1 MLPILR
7 GERESRK
14 PILIMTGCN
23 LIKAIAFASLVLI
36 SHAHSVRGAVV
47 EAWVRIYDAGSDGGG
62 WVAIDPDGNVVTAG
76 DSEWDFYIVKYSGTD
91 GALLW
96 ERRHDRSTNTAD
108 GVHGMALDPSGNVV
122 VTGSLSKASSNQWYT
137 AKYAAANGAL
147 LWERRFSAWTTIG
160 YAAGGGLAVDKGGNV
175 IVTGVLDGD
184 IYTAKFAGV
193 DGALLWEK
201 LFSTGL
207 GFDHGR
213 AVAVDSS
220 GNVIVTGSAN
230 RSVTDTDYYTA
241 KYAGANG
248 ALLWEHRYNGPSN
261 SYDFATA
268 VAVDAIGNVAVT
280 GGSGFDIYT
289 AKYAAAN
296 GALLWERRYSGPQS
310 GRWEA
315 GLAVAMDRHGNVVVT
330 GYAGNTSTNDDS
342 YTAKYAAAD
351 GALLWERRY
360 NGPGNSDDASGALAL
375 DANDNVVVTGR
386 SDASTNFYS
395 GDIYTAKYSATD
407 GALLWERRY
416 NGTVNQLD
424 GGSSVA
430 IAPNGMIVVS
440 ASVNITESQSSGDGG
455 VIAYREDLS
464 PLVINVNPGDL
475 RLRMN
480 GAPGRSYELQRAS
493 SVSGP
498 WSTIATLT
506 APGNGVIEYVDATP
520 AAGSVFYRARTE

>member
-1 MLPILR
+1 M
-7 GERESRK
+7 
-14 PILIMTGCN
+14 IMTNRN
-23 LIKAIAFASLVLI
+23 LSLFTAFSLLVSIAGIVSA
-36 SHAHSVRGAVV
+36 RGAVV

-62 WVAIDPDGNVVTAG
+62 WVAIDPGGNVVTAG
-76 DSEWDFYIVKYSGTD
+76 NSEWDFYTAKYSGTD

-96 ERRHDRSTNTAD
+96 ERRHDGSTNTAD
-108 GVHGMALDPSGNVV
+108 GLTGMALDPSGNVV
-122 VTGSLSKASSNQWYT
+122 VTGWLSSASSNQWYT

-147 LWERRFSAWTTIG
+147 LWERRLSAWTTIAIG
-160 YAAGGGLAVDKGGNV
+160 YPAALAVDKGGNV

-184 IYTAKFAGV
+184 IYTAKYAGV

-207 GFDHGR
+207 AYDFGR

-230 RSVTDTDYYTA
+230 RSATDSDCDYYTA

-261 SYDFATA
+261 SYDFPTA

-280 GGSGFDIYT
+280 GGSGHDVYT

-296 GALLWERRYSGPQS
+296 GALLWERRYSGPPS
-310 GRWEA
+310 WRWEA
-315 GLAVAMDRHGNVVVT
+315 GLAVAVDRHGNVVVT
-330 GYAGNTSTNDDS
+330 GYAGNTANDDY

-360 NGPGNSDDASGALAL
+360 DGPGSSDDMAGALAL

-386 SDASTNFYS
+386 SEASTNFYS
-395 GDIYTAKYSATD
+395 GDIYTAKYSAAD

-416 NGTVNQLD
+416 NGTLNQLD
-424 GGSSVA
+424 GGGRVA
-430 IAPNGMIVVS
+430 IAPNGMIVV
-440 ASVNITESQSSGDGG
+440 AGSVNITESQSSGDGG
-455 VIAYREDLS
+455 IIAYREDLS
-464 PLVINVNPGDL
+464 PLVINVTSGDV

-480 GAPGRSYELQRAS
+480 GAPGRTYELQRAA
-493 SVSGP
+493 SVAGP
-498 WSTIATLT
+498 WSTIATVT
-506 APGNGVIEYVDATP
+506 APGNGLIEHIETP
-520 AAGSVFYRARTE
+520 PTG